1 MNSLCTSENGMF
13 EVVVNE
19 LVIHPSGVVDS
30 TDMAL
35 PSSASFQTGRL
46 LSCANKLKRYD
57 VSFNS

>member
-1 MNSLCTSENGMF
+1 MF